1 MDDFFLSLCLD
12 RRLLRGPASDDAG
25 SGGDSF
31 LPSLSADMI
40 LYSENVE
47 TTQNL
52 PIGGTCKVTLP
63 VYVIEQIRP
72 GEFVRVINYFRLLVD
87 FPNTMS
93 IGSLYSL
100 PI

>member
-1 MDDFFLSLCLD
+1 MSLCLD
-12 RRLLRGPASDDAG
+12 RRLLREPAPAPALSDGAG

-31 LPSLSADMI
+31 LPSLSADI

-47 TTQNL
+47 TTPNL
-52 PIGGTCKVTLP
+52 PIGGTCKVTLL

-72 GEFVRVINYFRLLVD
+72 GEFVRAINHFRLLVN

-93 IGSLYSL
+93 ISPLYSL